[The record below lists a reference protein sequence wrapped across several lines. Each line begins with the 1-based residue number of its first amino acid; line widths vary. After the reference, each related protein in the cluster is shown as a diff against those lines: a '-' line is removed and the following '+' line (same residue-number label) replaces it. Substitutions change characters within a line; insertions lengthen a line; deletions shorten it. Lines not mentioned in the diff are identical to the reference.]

1 VRYFVDKFAKS
12 MNRKITRIPESVM
25 DTLVRYAWPGNI
37 RELQN
42 FIERAVILTEGAAL
56 RAPLAELRE
65 SKSKGS
71 PGATLKEVERK
82 HVLQVLRDTDW
93 ILGGPTG
100 AAARLGIPR
109 TTLIYRM
116 RRLGIERPTD

>member
-1 VRYFVDKFAKS
+1 
-12 MNRKITRIPESVM
+12 M

-56 RAPLAELRE
+56 RVPLAELRE
-65 SKSKGS
+65 GKSKSS
-71 PGATLKEVERK
+71 QGATLKEVERK
-82 HVLQVLRDTDW
+82 RVLQVLRDTDW

-116 RRLGIERPTD
+116 RRLGIERPSD